1 VPSCQQHSSPPDVL
15 LLGAVFT
22 NRLEDLRIS
31 ELAEEDRKEL
41 VSGVQVRAC
50 CLPFL
55 NVQFVWRLPI
65 RRWPCARWSA
75 LQPVL
80 VSHRL
85 RCRLLQ
91 EYFGDYVVL
100 DTHHFVVPVARP
112 ASLLQPS
119 GWDFASW
126 SDSVARTTEGLAA
139 LALSLRRRFQIR
151 CRAATI
157 KACAHSML
165 TMLHRW
171 LGCGVAVEWR
181 DQQQLDMPW
190 GSALQRLP
198 VQSTTWLCFLCLFC
212 QVPARQRGVPEAGG
226 VAGAPDGL

>member
-1 VPSCQQHSSPPDVL
+1 VRCM

-41 VSGVQVRAC
+41 VSGVQVWARWLRFAN
-50 CLPFL
+50 LL
-55 NVQFVWRLPI
+55 LVQRLPTMQ
-65 RRWPCARWSA
+65 WPCARWSA
-75 LQPVL
+75 PRPML

-85 RCRLLQ
+85 GCRLLQ

-151 CRAATI
+151 CCAAFVT
-157 KACAHSML
+157 
-165 TMLHRW
+165 
-171 LGCGVAVEWR
+171 G
-181 DQQQLDMPW
+181 
-190 GSALQRLP
+190 
-198 VQSTTWLCFLCLFC
+198 LCT
-212 QVPARQRGVPEAGG
+212 QHADKTA
-226 VAGAPDGL
+226 